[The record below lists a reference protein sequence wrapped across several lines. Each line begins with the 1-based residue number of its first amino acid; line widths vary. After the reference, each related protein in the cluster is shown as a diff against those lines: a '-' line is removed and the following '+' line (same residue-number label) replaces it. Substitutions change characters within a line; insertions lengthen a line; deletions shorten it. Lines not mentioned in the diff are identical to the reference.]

1 MYGND
6 VKDIFE
12 KPEGEN
18 IYAVLVG
25 IDDGSGDTESL
36 LDELERLLETSGG
49 VVYARLVQPRE
60 KPDPRTYIGSG
71 KVGELKE
78 LCAAGEVSLVV
89 FDSELSPAQIKNLED
104 DLGGDVTV
112 IDRSM
117 LILLL
122 CEGRGRL
129 SLKPTSAEY
138 AGAFHLFRHSFPNL
152 KMSGI
157 SAGDSGKDPV
167 FLLLQ

>member
-60 KPDPRTYIGSG
+60 NRIR
-71 KVGELKE
+71 VLI
-78 LCAAGEVSLVV
+78 
-89 FDSELSPAQIKNLED
+89 SEAE
-104 DLGGDVTV
+104 
-112 IDRSM
+112 RS
-117 LILLL
+117 
-122 CEGRGRL
+122 E
-129 SLKPTSAEY
+129 S
-138 AGAFHLFRHSFPNL
+138 
-152 KMSGI
+152 
-157 SAGDSGKDPV
+157 
-167 FLLLQ
+167 